1 MNLQLFKI
9 CLISIYGW
17 KRDKH
22 DGKGIFFIDKI
33 VEGTGESIINVE
45 LYILENKK
53 VKRSIIWLL
62 EHELEFWT
70 YWSKEIK

>member
-33 VEGTGESIINVE
+33 VEGTWESIINVE
-45 LYILENKK
+45 L
-53 VKRSIIWLL
+53 
-62 EHELEFWT
+62 F
-70 YWSKEIK
+70 